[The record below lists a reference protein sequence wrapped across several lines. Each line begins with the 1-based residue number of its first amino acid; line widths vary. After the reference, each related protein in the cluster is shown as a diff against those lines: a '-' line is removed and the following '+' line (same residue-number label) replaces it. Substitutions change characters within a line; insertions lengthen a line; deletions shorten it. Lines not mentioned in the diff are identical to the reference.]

1 MVFFFTC
8 VDERYTVY
16 MGKDKYENEELL
28 KYGWP
33 EDVWFHVDNWS
44 SAHVYLRMP
53 TPEVTTREVLAE
65 MLAAIPEEVKAEMC
79 QLVRGN
85 SIEGCKQPKVDIVY
99 TPFHN
104 LDKRANMDDGQVG
117 FKDSNA
123 RYLVRHVARELPIL
137 KRIEKTRREG
147 NPDLF
152 AEKEQRMDE
161 EKHRRKK
168 KASQERERKK
178 EEDRA
183 VAENQAA
190 IDKEQRA
197 YDNLEAN
204 RGIEALYDEDSEE
217 DFL

>member
-1 MVFFFTC
+1 
-8 VDERYTVY
+8 
-16 MGKDKYENEELL
+16 
-28 KYGWP
+28 
-33 EDVWFHVDNWS
+33 
-44 SAHVYLRMP
+44 
-53 TPEVTTREVLAE
+53 

-117 FKDSNA
+117 FPDSNA
-123 RYLVRHVARELPIL
+123 RYLGRHVARELPIL

-152 AEKEQRMDE
+152 AEKEQRMEE

-168 KASQERERKK
+168 KASQEKERKK
-178 EEDRA
+178 AEDRA
-183 VAENQAA
+183 AAENQAA
-190 IDKEQRA
+190 IEAEQRA
-197 YDNLEAN
+197 YDDPEGN
-204 RGIEALYDEDSEE
+204 RGIDALSSDSDEYM
-217 DFL
+217 